1 MNFVKKIAITLLLV
15 LVTLSS
21 TISSYAEKDTSS
33 ELSGSGIV
41 VSIDKFN
48 ELYGTPDS
56 SPDILK
62 NLEKTQK

>member
-1 MNFVKKIAITLLLV
+1 MKKIAITLLLV